1 VVGGELKHRIA
12 WNLQLYRLV
21 HDLTQEALAERLDL
35 HPKYLGHIEQ
45 ARRNL
50 TLTSLERLAEGLDV
64 DPVDL
69 QQPIPSRP

>member
-1 VVGGELKHRIA
+1 MVGGELKHRIA

-50 TLTSLERLAEGLDV
+50 TLTSLERLAEGLGV